1 MNQNDYRPRRAEGKK
16 HRHPIRAVIIV
27 LIIMAALAICIP
39 RLRRDPARRD
49 AQQVDAARSAQQEED
64 SGAASAALEPSPAA
78 SGSGSAV
85 ETSGSGTSDRS
96 AVEAGTS
103 SPADASTPTGG
114 SADGIDLLMLVNS
127 THSLPEGYH
136 AELKTLDNGQ
146 QIAELIYPDLQQMFD
161 DARSQGVYPIVASG
175 YRTAEKQQS
184 LMDEKVKSFEEQG
197 YSESDARREAL
208 KWVNAVGYSEH
219 QIGLAVD
226 INADGV
232 HSAGYQVYNWL
243 ADNAWQ
249 YGFILRYPED
259 KTDIT
264 GTGYEP
270 WHYRYVG
277 RDAAREIHTQGVCL
291 EEYLNAVD

>member
-103 SPADASTPTGG
+103 SPADASTPTDG
-114 SADGIDLLMLVNS
+114 SADGVDLLMLVNS

-184 LMDEKVKSFEEQG
+184 LMDEKVKSFEAQG

-243 ADNAWQ
+243 ANNAWQ

-259 KTDIT
+259 KTEIT

>member
-103 SPADASTPTGG
+103 SPADASTPTDG
-114 SADGIDLLMLVNS
+114 SADGVDLLMLVNS

-184 LMDEKVKSFEEQG
+184 LMDEKVKSFEAQG

-243 ADNAWQ
+243 ANNAWQ

>member
-1 MNQNDYRPRRAEGKK
+1 MNRNDYRPRRAERKK

-27 LIIMAALAICIP
+27 LFVLAALAICIP
-39 RLRRDPARRD
+39 RLRQDPARRD

-64 SGAASAALEPSPAA
+64 SGAASAALDPTPAA

-85 ETSGSGTSDRS
+85 ENSGSETSDRS
-96 AVEAGTS
+96 AVEAGAS

-219 QIGLAVD
+219 QSGLAVD

-277 RDAAREIHTQGVCL
+277 RDAAREIHTQGICL

>member
-78 SGSGSAV
+78 SGSGSPV

-103 SPADASTPTGG
+103 SPADASTPTDG
-114 SADGIDLLMLVNS
+114 SADGVDLLMLVNS

-184 LMDEKVKSFEEQG
+184 LMDEKVKSFEAQG

-219 QIGLAVD
+219 QSGLAVD

-243 ADNAWQ
+243 ANNAWQ

>member
-1 MNQNDYRPRRAEGKK
+1 
-16 HRHPIRAVIIV
+16 
-27 LIIMAALAICIP
+27 
-39 RLRRDPARRD
+39 
-49 AQQVDAARSAQQEED
+49 
-64 SGAASAALEPSPAA
+64 
-78 SGSGSAV
+78 
-85 ETSGSGTSDRS
+85 
-96 AVEAGTS
+96 
-103 SPADASTPTGG
+103 
-114 SADGIDLLMLVNS
+114 MLVNS

-136 AELKTLDNGQ
+136 AELKTLGNGQ

-184 LMDEKVKSFEEQG
+184 LMDEKVKFFEEQG

-219 QIGLAVD
+219 QSGLAVD

-291 EEYLNAVD
+291 EEYLNAID

>member
-1 MNQNDYRPRRAEGKK
+1 MNRNDYRPRRAERKK
-16 HRHPIRAVIIV
+16 HRHPIRAIIIV
-27 LIIMAALAICIP
+27 LFILAALAVGVP
-39 RLRRDPARRD
+39 RLRQDP
-49 AQQVDAARSAQQEED
+49 
-64 SGAASAALEPSPAA
+64 
-78 SGSGSAV
+78 GSAI
-85 ETSGSGTSDRS
+85 ENSGSGTSDRS
-96 AVEAGTS
+96 AVEADAS
-103 SPADASTPTGG
+103 SPADASTPTDG

-136 AELKTLDNGQ
+136 TELKTLDNGQ

-161 DARSQGVYPIVASG
+161 DARSSG
-175 YRTAEKQQS
+175 GLPDCGIRLPHGEKQQS

-219 QIGLAVD
+219 QSGLAVD

-264 GTGYEP
+264 GPAMNRGTTAMWVVTRP
-270 WHYRYVG
+270 G
-277 RDAAREIHTQGVCL
+277 RSTRRAVCL
-291 EEYLNAVD
+291 RNT

>member
-1 MNQNDYRPRRAEGKK
+1 MNRNDYHPRAERKK
-16 HRHPIRAVIIV
+16 APSSDTSSHHCPVRSGRTGHLYSKAETGSG
-27 LIIMAALAICIP
+27 
-39 RLRRDPARRD
+39 PAGRPAGRCRPLCPAGGGQRCSKRCFGPD
-49 AQQVDAARSAQQEED
+49 
-64 SGAASAALEPSPAA
+64 PAA

-85 ETSGSGTSDRS
+85 ENSGSETSDRS
-96 AVEAGTS
+96 AVEAGTP
-103 SPADASTPTGG
+103 SPADASTPTDG
-114 SADGIDLLMLVNS
+114 SADGVDLLMLVNS
-127 THSLPEGYH
+127 THRLPEGYH

-184 LMDEKVKSFEEQG
+184 LMDEKSEVFFEEQG

-219 QIGLAVD
+219 QSGLAVD

-277 RDAAREIHTQGVCL
+277 RDAARRSTRRASVWK
-291 EEYLNAVD
+291 NT